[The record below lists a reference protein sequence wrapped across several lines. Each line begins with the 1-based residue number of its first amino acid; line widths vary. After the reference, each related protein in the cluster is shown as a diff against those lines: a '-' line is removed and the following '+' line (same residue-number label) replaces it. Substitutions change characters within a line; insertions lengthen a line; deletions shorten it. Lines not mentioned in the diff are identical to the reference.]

1 MADKAMPITRRTA
14 ALHPSPAQLRW
25 QQAGVGVFFHFGL
38 NTFAGVEWSDGT
50 LQATSFDPTGLDAR
64 QWVAAARIAGAKHV
78 VLTAK
83 HHDGFCLWPT
93 ATTDYS
99 VASSPWRDGKGDV
112 VRELADA
119 CAEAGMGF
127 GLYLSPWDRNA
138 ECYPDAAAYD
148 DFYAAQLTEL
158 CTGYGDLV
166 EVWFDG
172 AGSAGREY
180 DWKRITGI
188 VREHQ
193 PGAVIFNMG
202 DPDIRW
208 VGNEDGLAEDPVL
221 YVSDWTPNDVFTET
235 VLDFEPRYLPPEC
248 DVSLRH
254 GWFWHPFDEPKTL
267 EHLLGIHYRSVG
279 LGANLLLNV
288 PPNRDGLID
297 DADLA
302 VVEEYAAELARRFGA
317 PVMAA
322 LSQAEPGVWE
332 AQFADAVEIDHLELT
347 EELDAGQRVSAHRVL
362 ADDGP
367 VCAGETIGVRRLH
380 PFGARTVRR
389 LRIEVDG
396 VEPVL
401 TSVTG
406 YRTGAESAPVMPTV
420 EEYRAPE
427 ADIVVM

>member
-1 MADKAMPITRRTA
+1 MARPISAETA
-14 ALHPSPAQLRW
+14 ALHPTPAQLRW
-25 QQAGVGVFFHFGL
+25 QRAGVAVFFHFGL

-50 LQATSFDPTGLDAR
+50 LPASSFDPAELDAR
-64 QWVAAARIAGAKHV
+64 QWVEAARIAGAQHV

-99 VASSPWRDGKGDV
+99 VASSPWRDGRGDV
-112 VRELADA
+112 VRVLAEA

-148 DFYAAQLTEL
+148 DFYCAQLTEL
-158 CTGYGDLV
+158 CTGYGELV

-180 DWKRITGI
+180 DWERITGI

-221 YVSDWTPNDVFTET
+221 YVSDWTPNDVHTEA
-235 VLDFEPRYLPPEC
+235 VLGFEPRYLPPEC

-254 GWFWHPFDEPKTL
+254 GWFWHPHDRPKTL
-267 EHLLGIHYRSVG
+267 DHLLAIHYRSLG

-288 PPNRDGLID
+288 PPDRDGRIAAD
-297 DADLA
+297 DVARLED
-302 VVEEYAAELARRFGA
+302 YAAEIDRRFGQ
-317 PVMAA
+317 PFDAA
-322 LSQAEPGVWE
+322 LQRAGDAVWE
-332 AQFADAVEIDHLELT
+332 ATFPEDVELDHLELVEDLT
-347 EELDAGQRVSAHRVL
+347 AGQRISGHRVF
-362 ADDGP
+362 ADGDLLCEGRT
-367 VCAGETIGVRRLH
+367 VGIRRLH
-380 PFGARTVRR
+380 LFGARR
-389 LRIEVDG
+389 LRSIRIELDGPGPVLAGARGFRAG
-396 VEPVL
+396 VETAPVL
-401 TSVTG
+401 PSVED
-406 YRTGAESAPVMPTV
+406 YRDGTEIIM
-420 EEYRAPE
+420 
-427 ADIVVM
+427 M